1 MSIIKQ
7 NSLLAFLLTFIV
19 VVSCVTDVKAGT
31 LSQNPLLSEPDAD
44 NLPNPFHWMNVPVVC
59 GTTDTVNMYVIE
71 NNFKLESF
79 SFGRVNG
86 KEDGEIAFL
95 VSYFIN
101 EEQTET
107 MAVITSP
114 SGHES
119 CIMYRSYNLK
129 LVMPGVAL

>member
-1 MSIIKQ
+1 MKIIKQ
-7 NSLLAFLLTFIV
+7 NALLAFLLTFIV
-19 VVSCVTDVKAGT
+19 VVSCVTAVKAGT
-31 LSQNPLLSEPDAD
+31 LTQNPLQPDTDSPMA
-44 NLPNPFHWMNVPVVC
+44 NPFHWNTVPVIC

-71 NNFKLESF
+71 NDFVIESF
-79 SFGRVNG
+79 SFGRVAG

-101 EEQTET
+101 KDRTES
-107 MAVITSP
+107 MSVITSP

-129 LVMPGVAL
+129 ERIIGEST